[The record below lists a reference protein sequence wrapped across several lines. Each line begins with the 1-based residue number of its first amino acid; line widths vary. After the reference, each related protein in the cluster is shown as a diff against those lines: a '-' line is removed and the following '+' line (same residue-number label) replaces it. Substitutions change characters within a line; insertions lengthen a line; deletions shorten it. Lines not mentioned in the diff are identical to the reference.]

1 MDKENQFVALYV
13 KERDEATIKAVES
26 DTLEPFKAFIEKY
39 KLLGAYPTCFE
50 LPSDDVLEIAV
61 RKMVI
66 HETRAPESV
75 KQKATE
81 WLLSRGYDLNL
92 D

>member
-1 MDKENQFVALYV
+1 MSKDDRLLALYV
-13 KERDEATIKAVES
+13 SDRDEATIKSVETDS
-26 DTLEPFKAFIEKY
+26 LEPFKAFIEKY

-50 LPSDDVLEIAV
+50 LPSDDVLEICV

-66 HETRAPESV
+66 HETRAPEST

-81 WLLSRGYDLNL
+81 WLLSRGYDLEL
-92 D
+92 E